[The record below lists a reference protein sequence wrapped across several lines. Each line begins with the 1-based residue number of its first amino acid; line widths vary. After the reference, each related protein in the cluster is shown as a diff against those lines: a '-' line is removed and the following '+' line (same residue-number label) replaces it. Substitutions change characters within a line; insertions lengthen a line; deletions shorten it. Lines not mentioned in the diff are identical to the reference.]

1 VGGRP
6 KDSVEIFKAHH
17 RAWELGAW
25 SAAMDANLGATH
37 SVRSDGTLESR
48 SASGWFAAFK
58 NDIEA
63 GRYFETKISHP
74 TLMFFATDLDQQR
87 VLQFDEG
94 TRTELLSL
102 AIQTDRKRLEQ
113 IEVFRSNGPHV
124 RIILMQETAHY
135 CFVQRP
141 QMIIRTMREFFDDSA
156 L

>member
-1 VGGRP
+1 
-6 KDSVEIFKAHH
+6 
-17 RAWELGAW
+17 
-25 SAAMDANLGATH
+25 
-37 SVRSDGTLESR
+37 
-48 SASGWFAAFK
+48 
-58 NDIEA
+58 
-63 GRYFETKISHP
+63 
-74 TLMFFATDLDQQR
+74 MFFATDLDQQR

-141 QMIIRTMREFFDDSA
+141 QLIIRTMREFFDDSA